1 MSSINELLSIIP
13 VDQIATR
20 LGVDEPTAQAG
31 IVAALPSLLAGM
43 DANAQDPAG
52 AAALADALRKKDTSL
67 ATGGVDVAAVDVAD
81 GEKIVHN
88 VFGDNTDQV
97 VATLGAA
104 PGAQDS
110 GLMKKLLPMLAP
122 IVMAWVAK
130 KFLGGDG
137 ASKETASGS
146 RDAGGLGDLL
156 GGLLGGGKS
165 TGGGLGDILG
175 GALGTSG
182 GSAGAGSGLGGGLG
196 DLLGGLLGGGK
207 RR

>member
-13 VDQIATR
+13 VDQIAAR

-31 IVAALPSLLAGM
+31 IMAALPSLLAGM
-43 DANAQDPAG
+43 DANAKDPAG
-52 AAALADALRKKDTSL
+52 AAALADALRKKDASL
-67 ATGGVDVAAVDVAD
+67 ATRGVDVAAVDVAD

-88 VFGDNTDQV
+88 VFGGNTDQV

-104 PGAQDS
+104 PGAQDA

-130 KFLGGDG
+130 KFLGGDK
-137 ASKETASGS
+137 ATAGGS
-146 RDAGGLGDLL
+146 PTAGGLGDLL

-207 RR
+207 RH